1 MAVTRRTLRLA
12 EQLRI
17 VIDREVDWS
26 IRQLVQA
33 WARAWLTIDAEWTK
47 ATQDLVE
54 MTQAG
59 RWPSQRD
66 ILRASSVQAA
76 LQSATREVVDLAE
89 FAGVTVVTSARQVST
104 EVAFWQRQ
112 IITSQLPIGWAR
124 GEALPEKLPDQVLA
138 AIVERTTER
147 IESRKRPLADGTVD
161 AMKRA
166 LVRGVAVG
174 ENPRVTAR
182 RMVTTSRSKFNGGL
196 TRAMTLA
203 RTEVLDAY
211 RSGAA
216 AYQSAHDDVLQGWL
230 WDAKLD
236 ARTCPSCWAMHGTE
250 HPLLEPGPIDHHCG
264 RCART
269 PLTRSW
275 ADLGIEGMDEPDSL
289 SPDAQEVFR
298 QMRHEDQLRVMGPV
312 RLQALDTGALEWSDL
327 SIQRNNPGWRDSRVP
342 ISVGDARRKLL
353 AAVR

>member
-1 MAVTRRTLRLA
+1 MAINRHTLRLA
-12 EQLRI
+12 DHLRI
-17 VIDREVDWS
+17 ALDREVDWS

-33 WARAWLTIDAEWTK
+33 WARAWLTIEAEWTK
-47 ATQDLVE
+47 ATQDLVD

-59 RWPSQRD
+59 KWPTQRD
-66 ILRASSVQAA
+66 ILRAASVQAA
-76 LQSATREVVDLAE
+76 LASATREVVALAD
-89 FAGVTVVTSARQVST
+89 FTGVTVVTGARQVST

-112 IITSQLPIGWAR
+112 IITSQLPPGHR
-124 GEALPEKLPDQVLA
+124 LGDPLPAKLPDQVLA
-138 AIVERTTER
+138 AIVERTTEQ
-147 IESRKRPLADGTVD
+147 IESRKRPLAADTVD

-166 LVRGVAVG
+166 LVRGVVVG

-216 AYQSAHDDVLQGWL
+216 AYQSAHDDVLQGWV
-230 WDAKLD
+230 WTAKLD
-236 ARTCPSCWAMHGTE
+236 ARTCPSCWAMHGSE
-250 HPLLEPGPIDHHCG
+250 HALLKVGPIDHQCG

-275 ADLGIEGMDEPDSL
+275 ADLGIAGMDEPASEL
-289 SPDAQEVFR
+289 PDAQEAFR
-298 QMRHEDQLRVMGPV
+298 RLPHEDQLRVMGPV
-312 RLQALDTGALEWSDL
+312 RLQALNAGALHWADL
-327 SIQRNNPGWRDSRVP
+327 SVQRNNPGWRNSRVP

-353 AAVR
+353 APVR